1 MKKNLLKQTTVAA
14 LLASTVLSFSPVA
27 MGASSLD
34 QSVNTVK
41 SELSKATTHYVN
53 PSLDG
58 KLAPSSTLYPA
69 LNTMKKNYQSVRKSV
84 VSSKL
89 SSSQKAAKLK
99 ELDAVYNEK
108 ISGGLVPYI
117 DAYNY
122 ATKYLV
128 PIMKNIQVAQER
140 NDFATVEKEYHKLSY
155 QLKGRTAIL
164 YRFSGK
170 AARDLLLQEYK
181 KPADAKRD
189 ELMVPVTI
197 YMSLQDIKD
206 FITAGKMTEAKAE
219 YAEVEALL
227 TRLPSAANN
236 KFITALL
243 EEVAKAKVSLGAV
256 VTPPTGG
263 GGGGGGGYNPPTG
276 NAPLQKELD
285 EATKSIGTNNEF
297 VSVDLVGN
305 SFAVNLLTNNAKF
318 ADFKTVAQP
327 VFAVFKDDVVVNS
340 ATVSITLPDGTIAT
354 ISDTS
359 VTNYNNLEDIL
370 AAALAKVGMSENDS
384 VDFLKG
390 SKVTYKITGTHN
402 SQPVDTSYNFNFGK

>member
-34 QSVNTVK
+34 EQVNTAK
-41 SELSKATTHYVN
+41 SILGNATTHYVN
-53 PSLDG
+53 ASLDG
-58 KLAPSSTLYPA
+58 KLATSSELYPA
-69 LNTMKKNYQSVRKSV
+69 LNTMKNSYQSVRKLV

-89 SSSQKAAKLK
+89 TSSQKQVKLK
-99 ELDAVYNEK
+99 ELDAVYNQK
-108 ISGGLVPYI
+108 VSGGLVPYI

-122 ATKYLV
+122 AIKYLA
-128 PIMKNIQVAQER
+128 PIMKNIQVAQDR
-140 NDFATVEKEYHKLSY
+140 NDFATVEKEYHTLSY

-170 AARDLLLQEYK
+170 EARDLLLQSYK

-197 YMSLQDIKD
+197 YMSLIEIKD

-243 EEVAKAKVSLGAV
+243 DEVAKVKTALGEIPDSAQQQILNGKVSEFVKILNTTQGSVATAAVTGTNSVTVTIVKTDATEADYVSYLGQGFYTKFVSALGVTAVNGHAPLSLEAAAYVESLKPKGV
-256 VTPPTGG
+256 VTLADMKGKTLTIPVTV
-263 GGGGGGGYNPPTG
+263 
-276 NAPLQKELD
+276 
-285 EATKSIGTNNEF
+285 NNG
-297 VSVDLVGN
+297 SALN
-305 SFAVNLLTNNAKF
+305 VNF
-318 ADFKTVAQP
+318 
-327 VFAVFKDDVVVNS
+327 
-340 ATVSITLPDGTIAT
+340 
-354 ISDTS
+354 S
-359 VTNYNNLEDIL
+359 VTF
-370 AAALAKVGMSENDS
+370 K
-384 VDFLKG
+384 
-390 SKVTYKITGTHN
+390 
-402 SQPVDTSYNFNFGK
+402 

>member
-1 MKKNLLKQTTVAA
+1 MKKNLLKQTTIAA

-41 SELSKATTHYVN
+41 SQLSKATTHYVN
-53 PSLDG
+53 PSLGG
-58 KLAPSSTLYPA
+58 KLAPSSALYPA

-84 VSSKL
+84 ASSKL
-89 SSSQKAAKLK
+89 SSSQKTAKLN

-197 YMSLQDIKD
+197 YMSLLEIKD
-206 FITAGKMTEAKAE
+206 FIADGKMTEAKAE
-219 YAEVEALL
+219 YVEVEALL
-227 TRLPSAANN
+227 TRLPSATNN
-236 KFITALL
+236 KFISALL
-243 EEVAKAKVSLGAV
+243 DEVAKAKAALGETTTPPLTGGGDDTAQAQQQILNGKVSTFVTLLNSTQSEVATAAMTGNNSLTVTVKEDAAEADYASYLGEGFYTKFVKELGVTAVNGHAPLSLGAV
-256 VTPPTGG
+256 AYVESLKPTGVDSLADMKG
-263 GGGGGGGYNPPTG
+263 KTITIPVTV
-276 NAPLQKELD
+276 
-285 EATKSIGTNNEF
+285 NNG
-297 VSVDLVGN
+297 SALN
-305 SFAVNLLTNNAKF
+305 VNF
-318 ADFKTVAQP
+318 
-327 VFAVFKDDVVVNS
+327 
-340 ATVSITLPDGTIAT
+340 
-354 ISDTS
+354 S
-359 VTNYNNLEDIL
+359 VT
-370 AAALAKVGMSENDS
+370 
-384 VDFLKG
+384 
-390 SKVTYKITGTHN
+390 
-402 SQPVDTSYNFNFGK
+402 FN

>member
-34 QSVNTVK
+34 EQVNTAK
-41 SELSKATTHYVN
+41 SILGNATTHYVN
-53 PSLDG
+53 ASLDG
-58 KLAPSSTLYPA
+58 KLATSSELYPA
-69 LNTMKKNYQSVRKSV
+69 LNTMKNSYQSVRKSV

-89 SSSQKAAKLK
+89 TSSQKQAKLK
-99 ELDAVYNEK
+99 ELDAVYNQK
-108 ISGGLVPYI
+108 VSGGLVPYI

-122 ATKYLV
+122 AIKYLA
-128 PIMKNIQVAQER
+128 PIMKNIQVAQDR

-170 AARDLLLQEYK
+170 EARDLLLQSYK

-197 YMSLQDIKD
+197 YMSLIEIKD

-243 EEVAKAKVSLGAV
+243 DEVAKVKASLGAV

-263 GGGGGGGYNPPTG
+263 GTTPPSTGGGDDTTLAQQQLILDGKVSTFVTLLNSTQSEVATAAVTGTNSVTVTIVKTDATEADYVSYLGQGFYTKFVSALGVTAVNGHAPLSLEAAAYVESLKPTG
-276 NAPLQKELD
+276 VVTLADMKGKTLTIPV
-285 EATKSIGTNNEF
+285 TVNNG
-297 VSVDLVGN
+297 SALN
-305 SFAVNLLTNNAKF
+305 VNF
-318 ADFKTVAQP
+318 
-327 VFAVFKDDVVVNS
+327 
-340 ATVSITLPDGTIAT
+340 
-354 ISDTS
+354 S
-359 VTNYNNLEDIL
+359 VTF
-370 AAALAKVGMSENDS
+370 K
-384 VDFLKG
+384 
-390 SKVTYKITGTHN
+390 
-402 SQPVDTSYNFNFGK
+402 

>member
-27 MGASSLD
+27 LGASSLD

-41 SELSKATTHYVN
+41 SQLSKATTHYVN
-53 PSLDG
+53 PSLGG
-58 KLAPSSTLYPA
+58 KLAPSSALYPA
-69 LNTMKKNYQSVRKSV
+69 LNTLKKNYQSVRKSV
-84 VSSKL
+84 ISSKL
-89 SSSQKAAKLK
+89 TSSQKQAKLN

-108 ISGGLVPYI
+108 VSGGLVPYI

-122 ATKYLV
+122 VTKYLV
-128 PIMKNIQVAQER
+128 PIMKNIQVAQDR

-197 YMSLQDIKD
+197 YMSLLEIKD
-206 FITAGKMTEAKAE
+206 YIADGKMTEAKAE

-243 EEVAKAKVSLGAV
+243 DEVAKVKASVGTV
-256 VTPPTGG
+256 VTPPSTGG
-263 GGGGGGGYNPPTG
+263 GTTTPPATGGGTDTTP
-276 NAPLQKELD
+276 AQQQQILD
-285 EATKSIGTNNEF
+285 GK
-297 VSVDLVGN
+297 VST
-305 SFAVNLLTNNAKF
+305 FVNLLNSSQGDVATAAVTGTNAVTVTVKEDATEDDYASYLGQGFYTKF
-318 ADFKTVAQP
+318 VSALGVTAVNGHAPLSLEAVAYVESLKPTGVTSLADMKGKTITIP
-327 VFAVFKDDVVVNS
+327 VTVNNGS
-340 ATVSITLPDGTIAT
+340 AIGVNF
-354 ISDTS
+354 S
-359 VTNYNNLEDIL
+359 VT
-370 AAALAKVGMSENDS
+370 
-384 VDFLKG
+384 
-390 SKVTYKITGTHN
+390 
-402 SQPVDTSYNFNFGK
+402 FN

>member
-1 MKKNLLKQTTVAA
+1 MSKKLIKQTAVAA

-34 QSVNTVK
+34 QSVNKVK
-41 SELSKATTHYVN
+41 SQLSKATTHYVN
-53 PSLDG
+53 PSLSG
-58 KLAPSSTLYPA
+58 KVAPSSALYPA

-89 SSSQKAAKLK
+89 SSSQKQAKLN

-122 ATKYLV
+122 ATKYLM
-128 PIMKNIQVAQER
+128 PIMKNIQVAQDR

-197 YMSLQDIKD
+197 YMSLLEIKD
-206 FITAGKMTEAKAE
+206 FLADGKVIEAKAE
-219 YAEVEALL
+219 FGEVEALL
-227 TRLPSAANN
+227 TRLPNAANN

-243 EEVAKAKVSLGAV
+243 EEVEKVKA
-256 VTPPTGG
+256 
-263 GGGGGGGYNPPTG
+263 
-276 NAPLQKELD
+276 
-285 EATKSIGTNNEF
+285 
-297 VSVDLVGN
+297 
-305 SFAVNLLTNNAKF
+305 AVNAETLTAQQVLDSKVEGLVTVLNTNF
-318 ADFKTVAQP
+318 ADSTTATTDGSNSLTVTVKEDLQLVEFLGKGFFSTFTSELGVTKVNGFDPTSAQGVNYLATTFSGADSLNDLKGKTV
-327 VFAVFKDDVVVNS
+327 
-340 ATVSITLPDGTIAT
+340 TLPLTVNNGSELTVNFT
-354 ISDTS
+354 ISF
-359 VTNYNNLEDIL
+359 
-370 AAALAKVGMSENDS
+370 K
-384 VDFLKG
+384 
-390 SKVTYKITGTHN
+390 
-402 SQPVDTSYNFNFGK
+402 

>member
-1 MKKNLLKQTTVAA
+1 MKKNLLKQTTIAA

-41 SELSKATTHYVN
+41 SQLSKATTHYVN
-53 PSLDG
+53 PSLGG
-58 KLAPSSTLYPA
+58 KLAPSSALYPA

-84 VSSKL
+84 ASSKL
-89 SSSQKAAKLK
+89 SSSQKTAKLN

-197 YMSLQDIKD
+197 YMSLLEIKD
-206 FITAGKMTEAKAE
+206 FIADGKMTEAKAE
-219 YAEVEALL
+219 FAEVEALL
-227 TRLPSAANN
+227 TRLPSATNN
-236 KFITALL
+236 KFISALL
-243 EEVAKAKVSLGAV
+243 DEVAKAKAALGE
-256 VTPPTGG
+256 TTTPPPTGG
-263 GGGGGGGYNPPTG
+263 GDDTTQAQQQILNGKVSTFVTLLNSTQSEVATAAMTGNNSVTVTVKEDAVEADYASYLGEGFYTNFVKELGVTAVNGLAPLSLGAVAYVESLKPTG
-276 NAPLQKELD
+276 
-285 EATKSIGTNNEF
+285 
-297 VSVDLVGN
+297 
-305 SFAVNLLTNNAKF
+305 
-318 ADFKTVAQP
+318 
-327 VFAVFKDDVVVNS
+327 VNS
-340 ATVSITLPDGTIAT
+340 LADMKGKTITIPVTVNNGSALNVNF
-354 ISDTS
+354 S
-359 VTNYNNLEDIL
+359 VTF
-370 AAALAKVGMSENDS
+370 K
-384 VDFLKG
+384 
-390 SKVTYKITGTHN
+390 
-402 SQPVDTSYNFNFGK
+402 

>member
-34 QSVNTVK
+34 EQVNTAK
-41 SELSKATTHYVN
+41 SILGNATTHYVN
-53 PSLDG
+53 ASLDG
-58 KLAPSSTLYPA
+58 KLATSSELYPA
-69 LNTMKKNYQSVRKSV
+69 LNTMKNSYQSVRKSV

-89 SSSQKAAKLK
+89 TSSQKQAKLK
-99 ELDAVYNEK
+99 ELDAVYNQK
-108 ISGGLVPYI
+108 VSGGLVPYI

-122 ATKYLV
+122 AIKYLA
-128 PIMKNIQVAQER
+128 PIMKNIQVAQDR

-170 AARDLLLQEYK
+170 EARDLLLQSYK

-197 YMSLQDIKD
+197 YMSLIEIKD

-243 EEVAKAKVSLGAV
+243 DEVAKVKASLGAV
-256 VTPPTGG
+256 VTPPSTGG
-263 GGGGGGGYNPPTG
+263 GDDTTL
-276 NAPLQKELD
+276 AQQQLILD
-285 EATKSIGTNNEF
+285 GK
-297 VSVDLVGN
+297 VST
-305 SFAVNLLTNNAKF
+305 FVNLLNSTQSEVATAAVTGTN
-318 ADFKTVAQP
+318 
-327 VFAVFKDDVVVNS
+327 
-340 ATVSITLPDGTIAT
+340 
-354 ISDTS
+354 S
-359 VTNYNNLEDIL
+359 VTVTIVKTDATEADYVSYLGQGFYTKFVSALGVTAVNGHAPLSLE
-370 AAALAKVGMSENDS
+370 AAAYVESLKPSGVVTLADMKGKTLTIPVTVNNGSALNVNFS
-384 VDFLKG
+384 VTFK
-390 SKVTYKITGTHN
+390 
-402 SQPVDTSYNFNFGK
+402 

>member
-1 MKKNLLKQTTVAA
+1 MSKKLIKQTAVAA

-41 SELSKATTHYVN
+41 SQLNKATTHYVN
-53 PSLDG
+53 PSLSG
-58 KLAPSSTLYPA
+58 KVAPSSALYPA

-89 SSSQKAAKLK
+89 SSSQKQAKLN

-122 ATKYLV
+122 ATKYLM
-128 PIMKNIQVAQER
+128 PIMKNIQVAQDR

-197 YMSLQDIKD
+197 YMSLLEIKD
-206 FITAGKMTEAKAE
+206 FLADGKVIEAKAE
-219 YAEVEALL
+219 FGEVEALL
-227 TRLPSAANN
+227 TRLPNAANN

-243 EEVAKAKVSLGAV
+243 EEVEKVKA
-256 VTPPTGG
+256 
-263 GGGGGGGYNPPTG
+263 
-276 NAPLQKELD
+276 
-285 EATKSIGTNNEF
+285 
-297 VSVDLVGN
+297 
-305 SFAVNLLTNNAKF
+305 AVNAETLTAQQVLDSKVEGLVTVLNTNF
-318 ADFKTVAQP
+318 ADSTTATTDGSNSLTVTVKEDLQLVEFLGKGFFSTFTSELGVTKVNGFDPTSAQGVNYLATTFSGADSLNDLKGKTV
-327 VFAVFKDDVVVNS
+327 
-340 ATVSITLPDGTIAT
+340 TLPLTVNNGSELTVNFT
-354 ISDTS
+354 ISF
-359 VTNYNNLEDIL
+359 
-370 AAALAKVGMSENDS
+370 K
-384 VDFLKG
+384 
-390 SKVTYKITGTHN
+390 
-402 SQPVDTSYNFNFGK
+402 

>member
-41 SELSKATTHYVN
+41 SQLSKATTHYVN
-53 PSLDG
+53 PSLEG
-58 KLAPSSTLYPA
+58 KLAPSSALYPT
-69 LNTMKKNYQSVRKSV
+69 LNTLKKDYQTVRKSV

-89 SSSQKAAKLK
+89 SSSQKAAELK

-108 ISGGLVPYI
+108 ISGGLVPYM

-197 YMSLQDIKD
+197 YMSLLEIKD

-243 EEVAKAKVSLGAV
+243 DEVAKAKVSLGAV

-263 GGGGGGGYNPPTG
+263 GGGGGGYNPPAG
-276 NAPLQKELD
+276 NAPLQAELD
-285 EATKSIGTNNEF
+285 AATNIIGSDNDF
-297 VSVDLVGN
+297 VSIDLVGN
-305 SFAVNLLTNNAKF
+305 TFKVNLLQNDVKFSDFETEAKS
-318 ADFKTVAQP
+318 
-327 VFAVFKDDVVVNS
+327 VFNVFNEKVVVNS
-340 ATVSITLPDGTIAT
+340 ATVTLKLPNGITTT
-354 ISDTS
+354 ISDSS
-359 VTNYNNLEDIL
+359 VTKLNDFEAIL
-370 AAALAKVGMSENDS
+370 AAALNKVGMSKTDS

-390 SKVTYKITGTHN
+390 SLVTYQITGTHN
-402 SQPVDTSYNFNFGK
+402 SQPVDTAYNFDFRN

>member
-1 MKKNLLKQTTVAA
+1 MSKRLMKQTAVAA

-41 SELSKATTHYVN
+41 SQLSKATTHYVN
-53 PSLDG
+53 PSLNG
-58 KLAPSSTLYPA
+58 KLAPSNALYPA

-89 SSSQKAAKLK
+89 SSSQKKAKLN

-128 PIMKNIQVAQER
+128 PIMKNIQVAQDR

-197 YMSLQDIKD
+197 YMSLLEIKD
-206 FITAGKMTEAKAE
+206 FISDGKVAEAKAE
-219 YAEVEALL
+219 FAEVEALL

-243 EEVAKAKVSLGAV
+243 NEVAKVKAEVDA
-256 VTPPTGG
+256 
-263 GGGGGGGYNPPTG
+263 
-276 NAPLQKELD
+276 NAPTAQQVLD
-285 EATKSIGTNNEF
+285 
-297 VSVDLVGN
+297 
-305 SFAVNLLTNNAKF
+305 
-318 ADFKTVAQP
+318 
-327 VFAVFKDDVVVNS
+327 
-340 ATVSITLPDGTIAT
+340 
-354 ISDTS
+354 
-359 VTNYNNLEDIL
+359 
-370 AAALAKVGMSENDS
+370 
-384 VDFLKG
+384 
-390 SKVTYKITGTHN
+390 SKVTGLVTALNTNFADSTTAMTTGSNSLTITVKEDLALVEFLGKGFFTTFT
-402 SQPVDTSYNFNFGK
+402 SQLGVTKVNGFDPTSAEAVNYLATTFAGADSLNDLKGKTVTLPLTVNNGSELTVDFTISFK

>member
-41 SELSKATTHYVN
+41 SQLSKATTHYVN
-53 PSLDG
+53 PSLGG
-58 KLAPSSTLYPA
+58 KLAPSSALYPA

-84 VSSKL
+84 ASSKL
-89 SSSQKAAKLK
+89 SSSQKTAKLN

-197 YMSLQDIKD
+197 YMSLLEIKD
-206 FITAGKMTEAKAE
+206 FIADGKMTEAKAE
-219 YAEVEALL
+219 FAEVEALL
-227 TRLPSAANN
+227 TRLPSATNN
-236 KFITALL
+236 KFISALL
-243 EEVAKAKVSLGAV
+243 DEVAKAKAALGE
-256 VTPPTGG
+256 TTTPPPTGG
-263 GGGGGGGYNPPTG
+263 GDDTTQAQQQILNGKVSTFVTLLNSTQSEVATAAMTGNNSLTVTVKEDAAEADYASYLGEGFYTKFVKELGVTAVNGHAPLSLGAVAYVESLKPTG
-276 NAPLQKELD
+276 VDSLADMKGKTITIPV
-285 EATKSIGTNNEF
+285 TVNNG
-297 VSVDLVGN
+297 SALN
-305 SFAVNLLTNNAKF
+305 VNF
-318 ADFKTVAQP
+318 
-327 VFAVFKDDVVVNS
+327 
-340 ATVSITLPDGTIAT
+340 
-354 ISDTS
+354 S
-359 VTNYNNLEDIL
+359 VTF
-370 AAALAKVGMSENDS
+370 K
-384 VDFLKG
+384 
-390 SKVTYKITGTHN
+390 
-402 SQPVDTSYNFNFGK
+402 

>member
-41 SELSKATTHYVN
+41 SQLSKATTHYVN
-53 PSLDG
+53 ASLDG
-58 KLAPSSTLYPA
+58 KLATSNELYPA
-69 LNTMKKNYQSVRKSV
+69 LNTLKNNYQSVRKSV

-89 SSSQKAAKLK
+89 TSSQKQAKLK
-99 ELDAVYNEK
+99 ELDAVYNQK
-108 ISGGLVPYI
+108 VSGGLVPYI

-122 ATKYLV
+122 AIKYLA
-128 PIMKNIQVAQER
+128 PIMKNIQVAQDR

-170 AARDLLLQEYK
+170 EARDLLLQSYK

-197 YMSLQDIKD
+197 YMSLLEIKD

-243 EEVAKAKVSLGAV
+243 DEVAKVKTALGETPDSAQQQILNGKVSEFVKILNTTQGSVATAAVTGTNSVTVTIVKTDATEADYVSYLGQGFYTQFVRELGVTAVNGHAPLSLEAAAYVESLKPKGV
-256 VTPPTGG
+256 VTLADMKGKTLNIPVTV
-263 GGGGGGGYNPPTG
+263 
-276 NAPLQKELD
+276 
-285 EATKSIGTNNEF
+285 NNG
-297 VSVDLVGN
+297 SALN
-305 SFAVNLLTNNAKF
+305 VNF
-318 ADFKTVAQP
+318 
-327 VFAVFKDDVVVNS
+327 
-340 ATVSITLPDGTIAT
+340 
-354 ISDTS
+354 S
-359 VTNYNNLEDIL
+359 VTF
-370 AAALAKVGMSENDS
+370 K
-384 VDFLKG
+384 
-390 SKVTYKITGTHN
+390 
-402 SQPVDTSYNFNFGK
+402 